1 MENEL
6 LEDYEVNMLDKI
18 TNLLVEI
25 PTRCTKCTDK
35 KVVMELRSFVFL
47 ILYSEYTHPN
57 FKCPLCQE

>member
-35 KVVMELRSFVFL
+35 KVVMELRSFVFY
-47 ILYSEYTHPN
+47 ILNPENPHLN
-57 FKCPLCQE
+57 LQCPLCQK